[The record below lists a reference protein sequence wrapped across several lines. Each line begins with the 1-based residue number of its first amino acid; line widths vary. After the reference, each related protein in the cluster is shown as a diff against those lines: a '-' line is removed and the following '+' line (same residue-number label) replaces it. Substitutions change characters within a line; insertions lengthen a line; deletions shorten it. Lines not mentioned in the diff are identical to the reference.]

1 MEEAAQRRPDR
12 TRERTPESGTVT
24 TATPFTVIIPAHDEA
39 AVIGRC
45 LDCLFAGAPVAPG
58 MQVIVVANGCG
69 DATAEFARGHLPKV
83 RVIEL
88 ERGSKTGAINAGIA
102 AANHGALVVLDA
114 DVLCSYA
121 CARALIEAVTE
132 PGIMVAAPAIRLDT
146 ATASAA
152 VRAYYRVWERQPYAR
167 AAKGGAGC
175 YALSPEAS
183 ARIGE
188 FPDVI
193 ADDIWLHTRFDD
205 AERKLV
211 THDSDGNPV
220 FTTVFPP
227 RTLTGQVRVEARRQ
241 IGTAQVAREHS
252 ARESAT
258 AGGISTALNGGAK
271 LQDVAVFAAI
281 KLAGRLLA
289 RWRILRGRGGEWT
302 RDGTTRRA

>member
-1 MEEAAQRRPDR
+1 M
-12 TRERTPESGTVT
+12 T
-24 TATPFTVIIPAHDEA
+24 TAIPFTVIIPAHDEA

-45 LDCLFAGAPVAPG
+45 LDYLFAGAPDDAG

-69 DATAEFARGHLPKV
+69 DATAEIARRHLPKV

-102 AANHGALVVLDA
+102 AADHGALVVLDA

-121 CARALIEAVTE
+121 SARALIEAVTE
-132 PGIMVAAPAIRLDT
+132 PGIMVAAPTIRLDT
-146 ATASAA
+146 ATASAP

-167 AAKGGAGC
+167 AARGGAGC

-183 ARIGE
+183 ARIGA
-188 FPDVI
+188 FPDLI

-211 THDSDGNPV
+211 AQDGDGNPV

-227 RTLTGQVRVEARRQ
+227 RTVAGLIQVEARRQ
-241 IGTAQVAREHS
+241 IGTAQVARDHP

-258 AGGISTALNGGAK
+258 AGGISAAINGGAN
-271 LQDVAVFAAI
+271 LQNVAVFATI